1 MTQIIGKNGASYEV
15 DIAMSDYA
23 DADAKGMSLA
33 QHLNNKFDTD
43 GEHGTAYEQI
53 LASAGMYVKHDT
65 QYGIKPPTM
74 ASILDGSSE
83 INMGA
88 ITRNEGDAR
97 NGITGRMMFPSV
109 ILEIMNANLV
119 EDNTSY
125 TALFNRMVANTIS
138 VSSSRYDVPMIDV
151 TAPRGAASAMAPI
164 SQNSEPKSMVSIS
177 LSEKSFRLPTYS
189 IGLSITKEAQAATTL
204 DLVSIALREQA
215 LGERIRII
223 DGGLTKMITGDVD
236 LGISALTSKTA
247 AQYDTVAS
255 PNSAATF
262 TQRAWLQYLRADW
275 KKLSIDWVMCSLD
288 TYLAI
293 EGRVGKPIWTGN
305 EGTDGRLNSLIV
317 AANTNIPGSM
327 NFFIVDDAVLGG
339 AGKIVGIDSKRA
351 ITRVINSSANYSAI
365 EEFVLRKSTALRFD
379 FSETYNR
386 MLNSGE
392 GWRVMTFA

>member
-1 MTQIIGKNGASYEV
+1 
-15 DIAMSDYA
+15 
-23 DADAKGMSLA
+23 
-33 QHLNNKFDTD
+33 
-43 GEHGTAYEQI
+43 
-53 LASAGMYVKHDT
+53 
-65 QYGIKPPTM
+65 
-74 ASILDGSSE
+74 
-83 INMGA
+83 
-88 ITRNEGDAR
+88 
-97 NGITGRMMFPSV
+97 
-109 ILEIMNANLV
+109 
-119 EDNTSY
+119 
-125 TALFNRMVANTIS
+125 MVANTIS

>member
-1 MTQIIGKNGASYEV
+1 MTQIIGSNGAAYEV

-23 DADAKGMSLA
+23 DADAKGLSLA
-33 QHLNNKFDTD
+33 QHLNTKFDTD
-43 GEHGTAYEQI
+43 GAHGTAYEQI
-53 LASAGMYVKHDT
+53 LASAGMYVKQDNA
-65 QYGIKPPTM
+65 YGIKPPTM
-74 ASILDGSSE
+74 SAILDGSSE

-88 ITRNEGDAR
+88 LTRNEGDAR
-97 NGITGRMMFPSV
+97 NGITGRLLFPSV
-109 ILEIMNANLV
+109 ILEIMNANLL
-119 EDNTSY
+119 EDNGSY
-125 TALFNRMVANTIS
+125 TALFNRMVANTMS

-177 LSEKSFRLPTYS
+177 LSEKSYRLPTYS

-223 DGGLTKMITGDVD
+223 DGGLQKMIMGDVD
-236 LGISALTSKTA
+236 LGIAALTSKTMATYDSA
-247 AQYDTVAS
+247 AV
-255 PNSAATF
+255 SAATF
-262 TQRAWLQYLRADW
+262 THRAYLKYLREDW
-275 KKLSIDWVMCSLD
+275 KKLSIDWIMCSLD
-288 TYLAI
+288 SYLAI

-305 EGTDGRLNSLIV
+305 EGTDGRLNSVIT

-327 NFFIVDDAVLGG
+327 NYFIVDDAVLGG

-351 ITRVINSSANYSAI
+351 ITRVINSSASYSAI

-386 MLNSGE
+386 QLNSGE
-392 GWRVMTFA
+392 GWRVATFA